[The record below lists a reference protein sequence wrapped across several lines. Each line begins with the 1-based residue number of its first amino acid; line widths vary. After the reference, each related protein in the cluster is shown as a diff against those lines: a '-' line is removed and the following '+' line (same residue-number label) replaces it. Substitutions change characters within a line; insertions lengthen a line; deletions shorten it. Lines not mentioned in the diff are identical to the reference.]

1 MTDLFTCNLS
11 SLSFHDVDQFL
22 GLSLPEDK
30 RLPESSQIDYKQ
42 ELPPDLGEDVAA
54 LANTY
59 GYLRWADLLGDQVG
73 QESKQRSCGMGR
85 GTTWLRFVSESLLS
99 HPFLGAPATG
109 IRHRRGA
116 EHQWRHS

>member
-73 QESKQRSCGMGR
+73 QEQKQHSHTVGWDA
-85 GTTWLRFVSESLLS
+85 TRFR
-99 HPFLGAPATG
+99 PF
-109 IRHRRGA
+109 
-116 EHQWRHS
+116 S